1 MFKAPSG
8 GECDA
13 GLVAEV
19 AVGNVGSDDGLRVL
33 GDPWAL
39 LEDAVLIEADV

>member
-1 MFKAPSG
+1 MIKGPIG

-13 GLVAEV
+13 GLVVKV
-19 AVGNVGSDDGLRVL
+19 AVGNVGCNDRWRVL

-39 LEDAVLIEADV
+39 LEGVVLIEADV